1 MKANHGILYLDNIC
15 MKMTFEVWQNLETCQ
30 QNIDKPRNSI
40 CKIHCSQCSSSK
52 KMMHPIDWFE
62 KCWVRALFAKLSVEY
77 QESTRVGALSKNCY

>member
-15 MKMTFEVWQNLETCQ
+15 MKMTFEVWQNPETCQ

-40 CKIHCSQCSSSK
+40 CKIHCSQCPSSK